1 MLRPKLLVAVGLLGL
16 GLSVLAASVGE
27 SATKAATKE
36 VVTVYKSSTCEC
48 CKKWVEHLQA
58 AGFTVNV
65 HDEADMGKIK
75 DDAGVPAAARSCHTA
90 RVGKYLVEGHVPA
103 DLIVKMLNERPNIA
117 GIAAPGMP
125 VGSPG
130 MERGDA
136 KPPYEMVSFTKD
148 GKTELYAKR

>member
-1 MLRPKLLVAVGLLGL
+1 MLRSKLLVAVGLLGL
-16 GLSVLAASVGE
+16 GIALLSVSAGASAA
-27 SATKAATKE
+27 KPATKE

-65 HDEADMGKIK
+65 HDEADMAKIK

-103 DLIVKMLNERPNIA
+103 DLIVKMLEERPHFA

-130 MERGDA
+130 MERGDQ
-136 KPPYEMVSFTKD
+136 KPPYDIVSFTKD
-148 GKTELYAKR
+148 GKTEVYAKR